1 MYCLVLQVMKRGEY
15 QTVLEQFNRRMGRP
29 LLSGD
34 GAGPAA
40 RQTPTS
46 AATSASGGA
55 GFNLPQMPRLQSGT
69 SNAAAKA
76 SAAAQDVAARLGK
89 LNPNLTAAKASAAA
103 AGESMRESMGA
114 TMRAMKSKSLRFMQ
128 QQRDQ

>member
-1 MYCLVLQVMKRGEY
+1 MKRVEY

-34 GAGPAA
+34 GASPAA
-40 RQTPTS
+40 RPAPAS
-46 AATSASGGA
+46 AASGSSAGAGGG

-89 LNPNLTAAKASAAA
+89 LNPNLRAAKASAAA

>member
-1 MYCLVLQVMKRGEY
+1 MKRVEY

-34 GAGPAA
+34 GASPATRPA
-40 RQTPTS
+40 PAS
-46 AATSASGGA
+46 AASGSSAGAGGG

>member
-1 MYCLVLQVMKRGEY
+1 MKRGEY
-15 QTVLEQFNRRMGRP
+15 QAVLEQFNRRMGRP

-34 GAGPAA
+34 GAGPASRLA
-40 RQTPTS
+40 P
-46 AATSASGGA
+46 APPASGVGGSGS